1 MEASYVEYN
10 GGDHMS
16 TGVEFEQTA
25 IVNHHQAMKEIQELK
40 ISTDQ
45 TKEQTTIDV
54 KNPDD
59 GSFKLLFKHPKTNKF
74 VQSSTIKCISTE
86 EEFRKAVYD
95 YYWKLIR
102 SNIKII
108 REDLDSEGNNIT
120 IANTTLETIRYT
132 IEVIKLVSTPTTTQ
146 IIVSKVGTQATITAK
161 PTV

>member
-1 MEASYVEYN
+1 MWIAECPNTIEPKTMLLKLNTWTETRAFFSTAYSNDNKKVSDWIHLTKGEPYYLESSYVEYN

-25 IVNHHQAMKEIQELK
+25 IVNHHQSMKEIQELK

-59 GSFKLLFKHPKTNKF
+59 GSFKLLFKNPKTNAF
-74 VQSSTIKCISTE
+74 VQSSAIKCITDE
-86 EEFRKAVYD
+86 ESFRKAVKD

-102 SNIKII
+102 SNVKII
-108 REDLDSEGNNIT
+108 R
-120 IANTTLETIRYT
+120 
-132 IEVIKLVSTPTTTQ
+132 
-146 IIVSKVGTQATITAK
+146 
-161 PTV
+161 